1 MNKFAEYKLWDS
13 MKSRCYNPKSPSYKN
28 YGAKGITVCERWRTS
43 YDNFIED
50 MGHRHTPKHQLDRID
65 NNKGYEPGNCKWS
78 TPKENNL
85 NRTNNIIVMF
95 NGSKRV
101 LSDVAEEL
109 GISVN
114 TIYARYYRGDR
125 DEKLFRSISS

>member
-1 MNKFAEYKLWDS
+1 
-13 MKSRCYNPKSPSYKN
+13 
-28 YGAKGITVCERWRTS
+28 
-43 YDNFIED
+43 
-50 MGHRHTPKHQLDRID
+50 MGHRPTPKHQIDRID